1 MRFAKGGIVVQLQLR
16 IISAA
21 GRIQQ
26 TIQAL
31 RSLMV
36 PAQLDRG
43 CSGCWLYVDN
53 MNSRC
58 LCYVEE
64 WASPADLER
73 EICSARFTLL
83 LSVMEAAPKAPSLE
97 FRFISQTRGLDYV
110 KEIRLVRDDD
120 AASEN

>member
-53 MNSRC
+53 MDSRC

-64 WASPADLER
+64 WATSGRPGARDLL
-73 EICSARFTLL
+73 ARFTLL
-83 LSVMEAAPKAPSLE
+83 LSVMEEAPKAPSLE